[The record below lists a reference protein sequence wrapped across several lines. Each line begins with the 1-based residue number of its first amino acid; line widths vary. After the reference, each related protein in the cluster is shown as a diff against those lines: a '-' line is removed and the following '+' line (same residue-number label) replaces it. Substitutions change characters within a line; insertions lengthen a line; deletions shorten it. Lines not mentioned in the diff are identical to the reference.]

1 MRLKNILLVVSD
13 IEKSKA
19 FYKEFFGLQVITD
32 FGENV
37 MLTEGLVLQEKEVWD
52 DASGRESVLGGHAAE
67 LYFEE
72 NNLDMFLER
81 LEAGGF
87 SVEFLNRECTH
98 AWGGRAL
105 RLYDPDGHVIEVA
118 VNGEA
123 K

>member
-19 FYKEFFGLQVITD
+19 FYKELFGLQVITD

-37 MLTEGLVLQEKEVWD
+37 MLTEGLVLQEKKVWE
-52 DASGRESVLGGHAAE
+52 DAIGRETVFGGHATE

-72 NNLDMFLER
+72 HNLDLFLER
-81 LEAGGF
+81 LEA
-87 SVEFLNRECTH
+87 SDVAVEFLNRECTH

-118 VNGEA
+118 EVQ
-123 K
+123 KR